1 MPYYNAERLRLLDIC
16 FLVRKG
22 ILFSKKRNHF
32 MAECSA
38 FANENIYDDMRVSC
52 VLSVK

>member
-1 MPYYNAERLRLLDIC
+1 MLYYNAETQKLLDIC
-16 FLVRKG
+16 FFVRKG

-32 MAECSA
+32 MAEFNA
-38 FANENIYDDMRVSC
+38 FANENIYDDMRISC